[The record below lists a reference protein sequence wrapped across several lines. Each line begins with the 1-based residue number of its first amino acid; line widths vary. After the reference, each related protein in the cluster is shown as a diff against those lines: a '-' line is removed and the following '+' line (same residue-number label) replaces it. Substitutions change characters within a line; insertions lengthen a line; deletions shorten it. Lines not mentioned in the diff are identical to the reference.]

1 MGKALSKV
9 VELCEGGLR
18 PPFQIQYEEERH
30 QYFMAPPGI
39 VNPEVWI
46 SVPSVTQVNEQLLNF
61 DGRRDPGTALQ
72 RGTLIHKAC
81 ELIVLGVLDWST
93 VDASILPEVETFA
106 AWWKESRFKPLL
118 VESIV
123 GSWRYRFA
131 GRLDIFGIWKT
142 GLALIDFKTGNE
154 YPAYRF
160 QTAGLE
166 IALIETIGLSQYHK
180 SIMLPIQRYCLY
192 LKGDKARPVQH
203 EDPRDRNVFLAAHT
217 CSHTR
222 RELYP

>member
-1 MGKALSKV
+1 MKRTLSKV

-18 PPFQIQYEEERH
+18 PPFTTIFQEEGH
-30 QYFMAPPGI
+30 QYLIDG
-39 VNPEVWI
+39 VY
-46 SVPSVTQVNEQLLNF
+46 VPSVTQVVEQLHNF
-61 DGRRDPGTALQ
+61 TGPPATAAME

-81 ELIVLGVLDWST
+81 ELLILGVLDWTT
-93 VDASILPEVETFA
+93 VDNSIRPEVTTFA
-106 AWWKESRFKPLL
+106 AWWGSANFKPLI
-118 VESIV
+118 VEGVV
-123 GSWRYRFA
+123 GSKQYQFA
-131 GRLDIFGIWKT
+131 GRLDLFGVWKT

-166 IALIETIGLSQYHK
+166 IALKEMIDGPFPDYAK
-180 SIMLPIQRYCLY
+180 PPIQRYCLY
-192 LKGDKARPVQH
+192 LKGDKARPVRH
-203 EDPRDRNVFLAAHT
+203 EDPRDRSRFLAALT

>member
-46 SVPSVTQVNEQLLNF
+46 NVPSVTQVNEQLLNF

-81 ELIVLGVLDWST
+81 ELIVLGTLDWTT
-93 VDASILPEVETFA
+93 VDASILPEVTTFA
-106 AWWKESRFKPLL
+106 NWWTQSRFKPLL
-118 VESIV
+118 VEAIV
-123 GSWRYRFA
+123 GSWRHRFA
-131 GRLDIFGIWKT
+131 GRLDLFGIWKT

-166 IALIETIGLSQYHK
+166 IALGESLVGVQPFK
-180 SIMLPIQRYCLY
+180 VQRYCLY

-203 EDPRDRNVFLAAHT
+203 EDPRDHARFLAALT

>member
-1 MGKALSKV
+1 LTKALSKV

-18 PPFQIQYEEERH
+18 PPFAITFQEEGH
-30 QYFMAPPGI
+30 QYQIDGVP
-39 VNPEVWI
+39 
-46 SVPSVTQVNEQLLNF
+46 VPSVTQVVDQLHNF
-61 DGRRDPGTALQ
+61 TGSKDATAAMA

-81 ELIVLGVLDWST
+81 ELIVLGTLDWST
-93 VDASILPEVETFA
+93 VDNSIYPEVMLFA
-106 AWWKESRFKPLL
+106 GWWDQSKIKPLL
-118 VESIV
+118 VEGLV
-123 GSWRYRFA
+123 GSKQYKFA
-131 GRLDIFGIWKT
+131 GRLDLFGIWKT

-166 IALIETIGLSQYHK
+166 VALREMIGMNPLAK
-180 SIMLPIQRYCLY
+180 FEIQRYCLY
-192 LKGDKARPVQH
+192 LKGDKARPVRH
-203 EDPRDRNVFLAAHT
+203 EDPRDRSRFLAALT